1 MKINYAIFSQ
11 KTAIDRFLFAIENG
25 YFVEAHELL
34 EDDWN
39 MYKKQGQKEKAL
51 VLKGLINGAT
61 ALALFHIKKRPE
73 SYQKVWPAFIK
84 YIPLLDKVNFEEKE
98 KFYKAKK
105 ILEELNNQILIKEE
119 IEK

>member
-1 MKINYAIFSQ
+1 MKIDYNIFNQ
-11 KTAIDRFLFAIENG
+11 KTAIDRFIFAIENG

-34 EDDWN
+34 ENDWN
-39 MYKKQGQKEKAL
+39 YYKKQGELNKSL

-84 YIPLLDKVNFEEKE
+84 YIPLLDKVSFEEKE

-105 ILEELNNQILIKEE
+105 ILEELNKEIIIKEE
-119 IEK
+119 VEK